1 MICQLYHEKKET
13 MDKRYYSPLELMEI
27 ATHHARCADDL
38 LCEVVKKTS
47 IETPPAPSLQ
57 PVISLMYI
65 AFETTL
71 RAWLL
76 HDQRPVKQPK
86 NLSELLELS
95 RDLFFSSQELQLL
108 KNLSRQNAFRKGV
121 DYELWENSQQ
131 LLVFC
136 SDIIKLYEAMQE
148 MMPLELQREYQQ

>member
-1 MICQLYHEKKET
+1 
-13 MDKRYYSPLELMEI
+13 MDKRYYTPLELMAF
-27 ATHHARCADDL
+27 ATQHAASADAL
-38 LCEVVKKTS
+38 LCEVIKKTAS
-47 IETPPAPSLQ
+47 ETSASASLQ

-65 AFETTL
+65 AFETIL

-76 HDQRPVKQPK
+76 QDQRPVKQPK
-86 NLSELLELS
+86 NLAELLELN

-108 KNLSRQNAFRKGV
+108 KDLSRQNAFRKGV

-136 SDIIKLYEAMQE
+136 SEIIKLYEATQN
-148 MMPLELQREYQQ
+148 MMPLELQPEYQQ